1 VGPLTLVLT
10 RQEGVTERWYRDA
23 LIYAPN
29 RVLEPHTITR
39 RYVAVAMNPASGR
52 RSSHRA
58 ESAPVTDRL
67 RRLPLT
73 WSMVLAMLGCHEQF
87 RRSAAGRA
95 RRWRNPRRCRSDG
108 LRCARRAVG
117 LVAGPAVSAA
127 RLRAEARSAA
137 RHALARLYLLVWPPT
152 RYAEFMA
159 GLDELD
165 ADLLVARVSPTLRA
179 ALSLIATECWTDGA
193 EMNDDQDSEPG
204 ISTRLLVGFRM
215 VRNAVLLELASGRT
229 RGGRQRAREVFD
241 HLDRLIAADRA
252 DRGRRTAPLVAAEFA
267 TRTIDVDKESR
278 SR

>member
-1 VGPLTLVLT
+1 
-10 RQEGVTERWYRDA
+10 
-23 LIYAPN
+23 
-29 RVLEPHTITR
+29 
-39 RYVAVAMNPASGR
+39 M
-52 RSSHRA
+52 SSFA
-58 ESAPVTDRL
+58 DLRL
-67 RRLPLT
+67 
-73 WSMVLAMLGCHEQF
+73 
-87 RRSAAGRA
+87 
-95 RRWRNPRRCRSDG
+95 
-108 LRCARRAVG
+108 VG
-117 LVAGPAVSAA
+117 LGDGAILDVAGAMASAVLGALLGWWLAQRSSAA